1 MKLIEGMKMTDFER
15 DISFF
20 EALDEKNFSLAH
32 QLYEEGVARL
42 DDAHISGHFWLRNQ
56 RIYLAIAEKE
66 MDLAKELAQANLV
79 LAREHSQ
86 AEEFFLRELQP
97 VALRQVADVER
108 EAGNYQQALEF
119 LEEEASLLF
128 EDNESQLVGN
138 TYEQAY
144 LHFLMGDME
153 LAEQEMRKVLKEAAR
168 IEFPYLEASANRV
181 LGEITKECSYF
192 ERAKE
197 LYLEVDDQISAQ
209 EVEQMVEAV
218 AKQ

>member
-1 MKLIEGMKMTDFER
+1 MTDFER

-42 DDAHISGHFWLRNQ
+42 DDTHISGHFWLRNQ

-79 LAREHSQ
+79 LAQAHSQ
-86 AEEFFLRELQP
+86 AEEFFLKELQP

-119 LEEEASLLF
+119 LEKEASLLP
-128 EDNESQLVGN
+128 EYNESQLVGN
-138 TYEQAY
+138 AYEQAY

-153 LAEQEMRKVLKEAAR
+153 LAEQEMRKVLKEATR
-168 IEFPYLEASANRV
+168 IEFPYIEASANRV
-181 LGEITKECSYF
+181 LGEITKERSYF